1 MSARRR
7 FECAPVEEK
16 AAREREGRLG
26 GRDAEGG
33 AGHGQEQAA
42 VGGRR
47 RAWHVGPVCQPV
59 RDRERERWS
68 GRRAAGPQE
77 RWAKLGLARDWA
89 ASEKKRGTWAG

>member
-1 MSARRR
+1 MVVGLCAAGQERPRRRGMSACRR
-7 FECAPVEEK
+7 FECAPVEEE

-47 RAWHVGPVCQPV
+47 RA
-59 RDRERERWS
+59 
-68 GRRAAGPQE
+68 
-77 RWAKLGLARDWA
+77 
-89 ASEKKRGTWAG
+89 

>member
-1 MSARRR
+1 MSACRR
-7 FECAPVEEK
+7 FECTPVEEE

-47 RAWHVGPVCQPV
+47 RA
-59 RDRERERWS
+59 
-68 GRRAAGPQE
+68 
-77 RWAKLGLARDWA
+77 
-89 ASEKKRGTWAG
+89 